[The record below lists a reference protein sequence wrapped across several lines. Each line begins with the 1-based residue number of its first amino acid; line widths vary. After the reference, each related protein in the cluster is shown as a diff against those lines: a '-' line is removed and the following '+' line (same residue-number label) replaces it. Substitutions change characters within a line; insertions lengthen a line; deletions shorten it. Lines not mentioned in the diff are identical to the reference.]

1 MSTIRVRGAGGRLR
15 VASWR
20 GDSSSVLLAPILERG
35 GPRPADVARCVGVLR
50 DRGVQTALTAALG
63 PADQQPFLD
72 HGFEVHER
80 LHLLTHDLRLLPA
93 ASDRVAAAAIRRA
106 RRRDRAGVLG
116 VDRDAFP
123 PFWQLDD
130 EGLTE
135 AVAATP
141 STRFRVAHDVVGAD
155 GVIAYTIWGRAG
167 HRGYL
172 QRLAVA
178 PKHEGRG
185 IAVALLADGLR
196 WLRRRGATRVYVNTQ
211 EANDRALRLYERT
224 GFRRQRDGLAVLR
237 LELR

>member
-1 MSTIRVRGAGGRLR
+1 VSTIRVRGAGGRLR
-15 VASWR
+15 VAPWR
-20 GDSSSVLLAPILERG
+20 GDGSSVLLAPIVERG
-35 GPRPADVARCVGVLR
+35 GPRAADVARCVGVLR
-50 DRGVQTALTAALG
+50 DRGVQVALTAALG

-80 LHLLTHDLRLLPA
+80 LHLLTHDLRGLADL
-93 ASDRVAAAAIRRA
+93 SDRAGTAAIRRA
-106 RRRDRAGVLG
+106 RRRDRAAVLG
-116 VDRDAFP
+116 VDHAAFP

-130 EGLTE
+130 EGLSE
-135 AVAATP
+135 AIGATP
-141 STRFRVAHDVVGAD
+141 ATRFRVGDEPGARRSVV
-155 GVIAYTIWGRAG
+155 AYAIWGRAG

-178 PKHEGRG
+178 PAQQGHGT
-185 IAVALLADGLR
+185 ATALLADGLT
-196 WLRRRGATRVYVNTQ
+196 WLRRRGASRVYVNTQ